1 MRYQA
6 RHKGVFAAV
15 ASLALLTAACTTDDA
30 SDDATSDDATAEE
43 ATTTD
48 AEVDEGSEGVDS
60 TEPSTSESGEA
71 QATETY
77 TIGVGLPFSGPS
89 AFLGEEY
96 IQMIEYGI
104 EDVNEQYA
112 DDGIQFVFTAEDTQA
127 TAEVGV
133 SAANK
138 LIGVDGAVA
147 VITAWS
153 GVQLAMA
160 PVANDLDSVVLGF
173 GQSPSL
179 RGADP
184 AMVNLAPLSDDQL
197 EDLSQYM
204 IDDLD
209 AQRIAMIYVDNASG
223 QGASDSLR
231 QLVEAQGAEIV
242 AAESIRENAT
252 DAAAQVAK
260 VAASNPDVIYV
271 HTLLVEGAQVFR
283 EISTQGLDVPIASYA
298 GIGESRV
305 IRDAAGE
312 AMNDMLYASHM
323 PENVEEVETTI
334 FARFLADNPGV
345 TMEGQSY
352 DPYAYSAP
360 FLIAEAIK
368 IVRANGDEVTGAAI
382 AAAIGSAESFD
393 LPLLGTVS
401 YGDDMTIEAPT
412 VILQVN
418 DSSANPLTD
427 TRIAV
432 MS

>member
-1 MRYQA
+1 MRHQA
-6 RHKGVFAAV
+6 RHKGILAAV

-30 SDDATSDDATAEE
+30 DEAATSGDTTAEE
-43 ATTTD
+43 TLTTD
-48 AEVDEGSEGVDS
+48 AEGSDEGVDS
-60 TEPSTSESGEA
+60 TEPSTNESGEA

-77 TIGVGLPFSGPS
+77 TIGIGLPFSGPS

-96 IQMIEYGI
+96 IQMVEYGI

-112 DDGIQFVFTAEDTQA
+112 ADGIQFVFKAEDTQA
-127 TAEVGV
+127 TAEMGV
-133 SAANK
+133 TAANK

-160 PVANDLDSVVLGF
+160 PVANDLDSIVLGF

-184 AMVNLAPLSDDQL
+184 ALVNLAPLSDDQL
-197 EDLSQYM
+197 EDLSQYV
-204 IDDLD
+204 IEDLG
-209 AQRIAMIYVDNASG
+209 AQRIAMIFVDNASG
-223 QGASDSLR
+223 QGASDSFR
-231 QLVEAQGAEIV
+231 ELVEDQGAEIV
-242 AAESIRENAT
+242 AAESIREGAT

-260 VAASNPDVIYV
+260 VAASNPDVVYV

-283 EISTQGLDVPIASYA
+283 EIRTQGLDVPIASYA

-305 IRDAAGE
+305 IRDAAGD
-312 AMNDMLYASHM
+312 AMDGMLYASHM
-323 PENVEEVETTI
+323 PENVEEVENTL
-334 FARFLADNPGV
+334 FARFRADNPGV

-352 DPYAYSAP
+352 NPYAYSAP
-360 FLIAEAIK
+360 FLVAEAIK
-368 IVRANGDEVTGAAI
+368 IVRANGDEVTGATI
-382 AAAIGSAESFD
+382 AAAIASAESFD

-401 YGDDMTIEAPT
+401 YGDDQTIEAPT
-412 VILQVN
+412 VIMQIS
-418 DSSANPLTD
+418 DASADPLTD

-432 MS
+432 LR